1 MFTCVHHKEHLVYPL
16 CTFVYLIVL
25 WLFGQGI
32 RIGSLIMTNVQMH
45 WGVFVQ

>member
-1 MFTCVHHKEHLVYPL
+1 MFTCVHHKERGLSTAH
-16 CTFVYLIVL
+16 FFYLIVL

-45 WGVFVQ
+45 WVLVFVR